1 VVTPAAKR
9 KAACVMVTEFR
20 RSASRSC
27 SLVELQRSTF
37 RYRSRRAPDTELRE
51 RIRAL
56 AQGRPR
62 FGYRRIGIFLR
73 REGHRINHKRLL
85 RLYLSEGL
93 GLPRK
98 RQKRRL
104 WQRPRPLEAATRPG
118 QRWSIDFVSDKYEGP
133 RRFRAFTIVDD
144 CSRECPAIL
153 VDTSIGGV
161 RVVRLLEQ
169 LRETVGLPA
178 TIVSD
183 NGTEF
188 TSGAFLAW
196 AERSGIELRFIQP
209 GKPTQN
215 AFIESFNGKFR
226 AECLDAH
233 WFTSLADARRV
244 IEDWRRDYNEVR
256 PHSSLGNKTP
266 AEFAA
271 IARSAAA

>member
-1 VVTPAAKR
+1 MVTPAAKR

-20 RSASRSC
+20 RSVVRSC
-27 SLVELQRSTF
+27 SLVGLQRSTF
-37 RYRSRRAPDTELRE
+37 RYSSRRAPDTELRE
-51 RIRAL
+51 RIRVL

-73 REGHRINHKRLL
+73 REGHQINHKRLL

-104 WQRPRPLEAATRPG
+104 WQRPKPLEPATRPG
-118 QRWSIDFVSDKYEGP
+118 QRWSIDFVSDKLESG
-133 RRFRAFTIVDD
+133 RRIRAFTIVDD
-144 CSRECPAIL
+144 CSRECPSIL

-161 RVVRLLEQ
+161 RVVRLLEG

-188 TSGAFLAW
+188 TSGAFLSW
-196 AERSGIELRFIQP
+196 AERRGIDLRFIQP

-233 WFTSLADARRV
+233 WFTSLADARKV

-256 PHSSLGNKTP
+256 PHSSLGNRTP